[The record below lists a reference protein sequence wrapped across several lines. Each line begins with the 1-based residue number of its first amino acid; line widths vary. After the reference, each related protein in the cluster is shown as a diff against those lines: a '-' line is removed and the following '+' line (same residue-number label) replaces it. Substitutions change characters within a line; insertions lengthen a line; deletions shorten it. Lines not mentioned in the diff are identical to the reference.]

1 LKEQRN
7 TTIRIRIGKAQK
19 EGKILKKRLEKSTL
33 ICIGKEEKNLLIS
46 KISSIKNSPIVN
58 IDLARDLRK

>member
-19 EGKILKKRLEKSTL
+19 EGRKYIEKEIGEVNFYMYRKRRKKSSYFKN
-33 ICIGKEEKNLLIS
+33 IQYKE
-46 KISSIKNSPIVN
+46 
-58 IDLARDLRK
+58 